1 MSGLPLATTTGTG
14 NHGIMIK
21 RKPRPISRRS
31 LLAGTGA
38 VAAGLT
44 FAPKLGWTAEEA
56 KVNFYN
62 WDTYIGE
69 TTLDDFEDATGI
81 SVTMDLFADNDEL
94 FSKLKEGNPGYDLIV
109 PTNDY
114 AERMILAGMLEPL
127 DHSLIPN
134 KKNINPAFQDA
145 NFDPGRKYTMPYMWG
160 TMGIG
165 YRKSKVDG
173 IPDSWKWLMDSDR
186 YKGRVALLSDSQGV
200 FSAAAKYL
208 GKSVNFTDEADVK
221 AIEDLLT
228 KNKPNIKVFA
238 DDNGQDLLLSGT
250 VDLTMEWNGDINQ
263 VIEEDDDLAY
273 VVPKE
278 GSLIWQDT
286 LAIPTG
292 APHPINAH
300 KLIDYI
306 LDADAGAKIADFI
319 QYATANEAAR
329 QLLSDAYRENPA
341 IFPPQ
346 EVLGRC
352 ESAVYRGE
360 GVQRMINDAW
370 TRVLAA

>member
-1 MSGLPLATTTGTG
+1 M
-14 NHGIMIK
+14 MK

-208 GKSVNFTDEADVK
+208 RKSVNFTDEADVK

-306 LDADAGAKIADFI
+306 LDADAGSKIADFI

-346 EVLGRC
+346 EVLYRC

>member
-1 MSGLPLATTTGTG
+1 
-14 NHGIMIK
+14 MIK

>member
-1 MSGLPLATTTGTG
+1 MHNSKRRGL
-14 NHGIMIK
+14 
-21 RKPRPISRRS
+21 SRRS

-44 FAPKLGWTAEEA
+44 IAPKLGWTAEEA
-56 KVNFYN
+56 QVNFYN

-69 TTLDDFEDATGI
+69 TTLEDFEDATGI

-94 FSKLKEGNPGYDLIV
+94 FAKLKEGNPGYDLIV

-114 AERMILAGMLEPL
+114 AERMIIAEMLQPL

-134 KKNINPAFQDA
+134 LKTNINPAFQDA
-145 NFDPGRKYTMPYMWG
+145 GFDPGRKFTVPYMWG

-173 IPDSWKWLMDSDR
+173 VPDSWKWVLDDDTHS
-186 YKGRVALLSDSQGV
+186 GRVALLAEAIAVFGV
-200 FSAAAKYL
+200 TAKYL
-208 GKSVNFTDEADVK
+208 GMTYNITDKADIDKVEAQL
-221 AIEDLLT
+221 I
-228 KNKPNIKVFA
+228 KNKPNVRVFA
-238 DDNGQDLLLSGT
+238 EDNGQDLLLSGT
-250 VDLTMEWNGDINQ
+250 VDLAMEWNGDILQ
-263 VIEEDDDLAY
+263 IMAEDDDIAY

-278 GSLIWQDT
+278 GSLVWQDT

-292 APHPINAH
+292 APHPTNAH
-300 KLIDYI
+300 KLINYI
-306 LDADAGAKIADFI
+306 LDAEAGAKIADFI
-319 QYATANEAAR
+319 QYATPNEAAR
-329 QLLSDAYRENPA
+329 AKLGDDYKKNPA

-346 EVLGRC
+346 EVLDRC
-352 ESAVYRGE
+352 EPGLYRGE
-360 GVQRMINDAW
+360 EVIRLINDAW